1 MTRVHKLF
9 LIHIQQVSAH
19 DAYRI
24 LRPKLLELLA
34 RSPSIAGQV
43 VNGANG
49 DGAIAS
55 RLVGKMGAPLPGWLE
70 DHGLLIIRI
79 DTAICLNRRRI
90 DDENVQMEAA
100 LAAAQA
106 EHGRIAR
113 WERLY

>member
-19 DAYRI
+19 DADRI
-24 LRPKLLELLA
+24 LRPELLELLA
-34 RSPSIAGQV
+34 GRSPVAGQV

-49 DGAIAS
+49 NRAVAL
-55 RLVGKMGAPLPGWLE
+55 RLVDKMRALLPGWLE
-70 DHGLLIIRI
+70 DHGILIIRI
-79 DTAICLNRRRI
+79 YTAICLNRRRI
-90 DDENVQMEAA
+90 DDENVQMMAA